1 MTGTAIAPVSARTL
15 PPCPSRRLNA
25 HPCNIRPDLYPTGG
39 LPLDA
44 GLIHREA
51 ANHLARFIHARLQ
64 ESGCEHPAVVKD
76 VLLHTDRE
84 ERAHSGAWAY
94 TRPSILAYKSLRADR
109 EPANAFHLGYDG
121 PPDLVVEILSAS
133 TMCKD
138 GGVGGDI
145 ADKTEYYRSVGVSEY
160 WIYNPELR
168 QRQKGIRFFTG
179 SARGSLR
186 ADSTQGRL
194 LAQRCTGNDV
204 GKRRSTLSGTRR
216 RIYAYALAPA
226 RNGRVVSYL
235 GRSDCSFGNGN
246 GGLEICRSQGRTQE
260 EGQTACPLR
269 TKSWIPGIGGTI
281 PGLDPKTES
290 SVPARK
296 MAAASTSGAPSCR
309 AALTMGSQCRPVH
322 VQDWSWRRM
331 SGHPWALRSG
341 SGRHRTGP
349 MSFCTA

>member
-64 ESGCEHPAVVKD
+64 ESGCEQPAVVKD

-138 GGVGGDI
+138 VGVGGDI

-168 QRQKGIRFFTG
+168 QQPKGVRFFTG
-179 SARGSLR
+179 YALQEGRYAPIQRRGDCWPSAVLGTMWEKGDRRCPARGAEYTLMRLR
-186 ADSTQGRL
+186 QPE
-194 LAQRCTGNDV
+194 TGEW
-204 GKRRSTLSGTRR
+204 
-216 RIYAYALAPA
+216 
-226 RNGRVVSYL
+226 YL
-235 GRSDCSFGNGN
+235 TSD
-246 GGLEICRSQGRTQE
+246 EVT
-260 EGQTACPLR
+260 
-269 TKSWIPGIGGTI
+269 
-281 PGLDPKTES
+281 
-290 SVPARK
+290 
-296 MAAASTSGAPSCR
+296 
-309 AALTMGSQCRPVH
+309 AALETATAALKFVEAKAELTKKAKRLALYERKFGS
-322 VQDWSWRRM
+322 
-331 SGHPWALRSG
+331 LE
-341 SGRHRTGP
+341 
-349 MSFCTA
+349 

>member
-15 PPCPSRRLNA
+15 PPCPSQRLNA

-121 PPDLVVEILSAS
+121 SPDLVVEILSAS
-133 TMCKD
+133 TGCKD
-138 GGVGGDI
+138 VGVGADI
-145 ADKTEYYRSVGVSEY
+145 ADKMEYYRSVGVSEY

-168 QRQKGIRFFTG
+168 QQPKGIRFFTG
-179 SARGSLR
+179 YALQEGRYAPIQRRGDCWPSAVLGTMWEKGDRRCPARGAEYTLMRLR
-186 ADSTQGRL
+186 QPD
-194 LAQRCTGNDV
+194 TGEW
-204 GKRRSTLSGTRR
+204 
-216 RIYAYALAPA
+216 
-226 RNGRVVSYL
+226 YL
-235 GRSDCSFGNGN
+235 TSD
-246 GGLEICRSQGRTQE
+246 EVT
-260 EGQTACPLR
+260 
-269 TKSWIPGIGGTI
+269 
-281 PGLDPKTES
+281 
-290 SVPARK
+290 
-296 MAAASTSGAPSCR
+296 
-309 AALTMGSQCRPVH
+309 AALETATAALKFVEAKAELKKKAKRLALYERKFGS
-322 VQDWSWRRM
+322 
-331 SGHPWALRSG
+331 LE
-341 SGRHRTGP
+341 
-349 MSFCTA
+349 